1 MLDARTAGPDLRR
14 QVNLRAIVQL
24 CAMRGHAVVMILHE
38 RNLAA
43 LSASRI
49 VVPDQGRVA
58 ASATLPETVAD
69 DILQRVFGVTNA
81 VNQVP
86 GPDAPFVLPH
96 AAKSALP
103 R

>member
-1 MLDARTAGPDLRR
+1 MLDASAAGLDLRH
-14 QVNLRAIVQL
+14 QVDLRAIVQL
-24 CAMRGHAVVMILHE
+24 CAMRGHAVVMILHD

-49 VVPDQGRVA
+49 VVLDQGRVA
-58 ASATLPETVAD
+58 ASGTLPATVAD
-69 DILQRVFGVTNA
+69 DTLQRVFGVTNA

-86 GPDAPFVLPH
+86 GPEAPFVLPH

>member
-1 MLDARTAGPDLRR
+1 
-14 QVNLRAIVQL
+14 
-24 CAMRGHAVVMILHE
+24 MRGHAVVMILHD

-43 LSASRI
+43 LSANRI
-49 VVPDQGRVA
+49 VAPDQGRVA
-58 ASATLPETVAD
+58 ASATPPEAVTE
-69 DILQRVFGVTNA
+69 DILQRVFGATNA